1 MNRKSLDELVLMSP
15 KELGRILSDTYSDTP
30 WESEYIK
37 DLLYAGADPNIDN
50 DDFYGQ
56 TPLHYAIHD
65 DIEIIKLLIEA
76 GANLDARD
84 NLEQTPLHYAVNP
97 RYTPDIDVI
106 RLLLATG
113 ADITALDE
121 DDRTPW
127 DITSSIVR
135 SSIPQ
140 LNLNYNG

>member
-1 MNRKSLDELVLMSP
+1 MNRKSLDELVLLSP
-15 KELGRILSDTYSDTP
+15 KKLGKMLSDTYSNTP

-65 DIEIIKLLIEA
+65 DIEIIILLLEA
-76 GANLDARD
+76 GADINTRD
-84 NLEQTPLHYAVNP
+84 NLEQTPLHYAVDS
-97 RYTPDIDVI
+97 RYTPDMNVI
-106 RLLLATG
+106 KLLLASG

-140 LNLNYNG
+140 LNPNYNG